1 MIKKVFISICLI
13 MILPSSFL
21 HIDAAEAEDITYLE
35 NVLIVDDTTLIDSDG
50 TQYFFNTKDDRDEFL
65 ITLDVKNSHSLYS
78 CSPGDPG
85 YPNCSSNPVV
95 RVETKL
101 IKTSITDYIKNDQ
114 LLLDNWVYGGL
125 YGATMSVSN
134 SKSISYVVDG
144 VGSVS
149 VSSGTSQSFNV
160 PAGKYGNIKL
170 KMKFKINLYQRYWI
184 LKDGTRQVGTQYSTA
199 SKFEGAFYGE
209 YK

>member
-1 MIKKVFISICLI
+1 MIKKIFISICLI
-13 MILPSSFL
+13 MIIPSSFL
-21 HIDAAEAEDITYLE
+21 HIDAIEAEDTIALE
-35 NVLIVDDTTLIDSDG
+35 NVLIIDDTTLMANDG
-50 TQYFFNTKDDRDEFL
+50 TQYFFNSKEDRDEFL
-65 ITLDVKNSHSLYS
+65 LTLDVENTRSLYS

-85 YPNCSSNPVV
+85 YPNCQSNPVV

-101 IKTSITDYIKNDQ
+101 IRTTITDYIKNDK

-125 YGATMSVSN
+125 YGATMSVS
-134 SKSISYVVDG
+134 SSRSVSYVVDG

-170 KMKFKINLYQRYWI
+170 KMKFKVNLYQRYWI
-184 LKDGTRQVGTQYSTA
+184 LKDGTKQVGTQYSTA
-199 SKFEGAFYGE
+199 SKYEGVFYGE